1 MGSFAKK
8 IKMNQ
13 VILVDKKKIESGELP
28 KHTKPL
34 SVKKVRAGAQIEK
47 QASNIPK
54 KRFKADCQRCQGSCA
69 VASYDHT
76 EESVQVY
83 Q

>member
-13 VILVDKKKIESGELP
+13 VILLDKKKIEAGELP

-54 KRFKADCQRCQGSCA
+54 KI
-69 VASYDHT
+69 
-76 EESVQVY
+76 
-83 Q
+83 